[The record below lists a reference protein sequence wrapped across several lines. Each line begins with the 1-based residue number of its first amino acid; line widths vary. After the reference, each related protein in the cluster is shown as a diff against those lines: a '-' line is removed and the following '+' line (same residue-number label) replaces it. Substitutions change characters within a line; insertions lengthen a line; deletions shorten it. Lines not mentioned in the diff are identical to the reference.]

1 MISAGVLARLF
12 LKAAPN
18 PEQYNLSKCLR
29 QSSARGRREGF
40 TRLERENAVPNRKR
54 GAKREQ
60 TGAKRKPKAPKR
72 LQRRKKKTKMKPK
85 GTKRV
90 PKNPKGAKREPK
102 DAKRERQGDQNGSKN
117 RLGRQGRF
125 WKQKVDVAREF

>member
-1 MISAGVLARLF
+1 MNESLYMYILFIQVPTAKFRTWSQRGIYTAG
-12 LKAAPN
+12 
-18 PEQYNLSKCLR
+18 
-29 QSSARGRREGF
+29 
-40 TRLERENAVPNRKR
+40 EREC
-54 GAKREQ
+54 GA
-60 TGAKRKPKAPKR
+60 
-72 LQRRKKKTKMKPK
+72 QRRKKKTKMKPK

-125 WKQKVDVAREF
+125 WKQKVGVAREFLGAILGQFSTKKAIKNRCKNRCRKT